1 VTPSWH
7 VVFED
12 TATVSLEA
20 CENFLLDRLE
30 LPVRQVEDIAMGLIA
45 TSLERLTQ
53 RPEAYPVSRLA
64 LELGIDHYRELLIDG
79 YRVIY
84 RDWPEQG
91 KVSLYLFAHQ
101 RQDFKQ
107 LLFEYQ
113 LLS

>member
-1 VTPSWH
+1 
-7 VVFED
+7 
-12 TATVSLEA
+12 
-20 CENFLLDRLE
+20 
-30 LPVRQVEDIAMGLIA
+30 M
-45 TSLERLTQ
+45 
-53 RPEAYPVSRLA
+53 
-64 LELGIDHYRELLIDG
+64 ELGISHYRELLIDG

-91 KVSLYLFAHQ
+91 KVSVYLFAHQ

>member
-1 VTPSWH
+1 MVSRMD
-7 VVFED
+7 VIIEE
-12 TATVSLEA
+12 TADASLET

-30 LPVRQVEDIAMGLIA
+30 LPLDRVEAISLHLIA
-45 TSLERLTQ
+45 TTVERLSTQ
-53 RPEAYPVSRLA
+53 PNTYPVCRLA
-64 LELGIDHYRELLIDG
+64 LELGISHYRELLIDG

-84 RDWPEQG
+84 RFWAEQEQ
-91 KVSLYLFAHQ
+91 VSIYLFAHQ